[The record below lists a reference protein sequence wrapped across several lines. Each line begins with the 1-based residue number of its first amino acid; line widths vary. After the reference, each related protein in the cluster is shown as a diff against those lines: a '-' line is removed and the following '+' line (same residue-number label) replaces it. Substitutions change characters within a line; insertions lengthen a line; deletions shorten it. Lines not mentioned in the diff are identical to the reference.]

1 MSENKDTKTVIKR
14 FDFKILNESDRITKT
29 FDLDKNIVHVIGM
42 LVTSNKDQ
50 MLYFRGDMKLELNKD
65 EIFPEGYESKL
76 LMSGINV
83 GVNHRYYDVN
93 KPAGQGKIDILYQDN
108 ADPSISIFQP
118 YAVRLYVKCEQEKDL
133 K

>member
-1 MSENKDTKTVIKR
+1 MATNNDTKVIYKR
-14 FDFKILNESDRITKT
+14 FDFKILNEGDRVNKT
-29 FDLDKNIVHVIGM
+29 FELDKNIVQVIGI
-42 LVTSNKDQ
+42 LVNANKEL
-50 MLYFRGDMKLELNKD
+50 MLYFRGDMKLELNKE

-83 GVNHRYYDVN
+83 AVNHRYYDVN

>member
-1 MSENKDTKTVIKR
+1 MSENKNTKTVIKI
-14 FDFKILNESDRITKT
+14 FGFKILNESDRINKT
-29 FDLDKNIVHVIGM
+29 FELDKNVVFVHGM

-65 EIFPEGYESKL
+65 EIFPEGHECKL
-76 LMSGINV
+76 LMSGINT
-83 GVNHRYYDVN
+83 GANGRYYDVN

-108 ADPSISIFQP
+108 ADPTISIFQP
-118 YAVRLYVKCEQEKDL
+118 YAVKLYVKCEQDKDL